1 MPLARLDFERRGDTV
16 VAHVEGDVDLS
27 NSAELRRA
35 LEEAVGPDALGVA
48 VDMSRVG
55 YVDST
60 GMTVLATVAKGLAL
74 RRQRLAVVAP
84 QGSGVRR
91 LLELVGIDRVV
102 GLHDSLDDAIASLA
116 ALPN

>member
-1 MPLARLDFERRGDTV
+1 MPLARMDVERRGDAI
-16 VAHVEGDVDLS
+16 VAQVEGDVDLS

-35 LEEAVGPDALGVA
+35 LEEAVVPDTLGVA

-55 YVDST
+55 YVDSSA
-60 GMTVLATVAKGLAL
+60 MTVLVTVAKGLEI

-84 QGSGVRR
+84 QESGVRR

-102 GLHDSLDDAIASLA
+102 GLHDSLDDAIA
-116 ALPN
+116 ALTGPN

>member
-1 MPLARLDFERRGDTV
+1 MPLARMDVERRGDAV
-16 VAHVEGDVDLS
+16 VAHVQGDVDLS
-27 NSAELRRA
+27 NSAELHRA
-35 LEEAVGPDALGVA
+35 LEDAVVPDTHGVA

-60 GMTVLATVAKGLAL
+60 GMTVLATVAKGLEV

-91 LLELVGIDRVV
+91 LLEIVGIDRVV
-102 GLHDSLDDAIASLA
+102 GLHDSLDDAIASLPA
-116 ALPN
+116 PD